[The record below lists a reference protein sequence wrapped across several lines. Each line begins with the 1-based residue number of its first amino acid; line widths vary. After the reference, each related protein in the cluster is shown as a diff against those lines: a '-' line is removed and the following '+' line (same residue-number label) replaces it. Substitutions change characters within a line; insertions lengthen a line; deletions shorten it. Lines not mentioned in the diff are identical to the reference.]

1 LETPRIADTG
11 ATPRGEQETLLGML
25 PPIVALM
32 AHANCVVH
40 SYAAHC
46 MERLL
51 MIKEAGALRFAPAD
65 ISPALTQLLTNLF
78 GAYPFLPVSS
88 AINPLLHRIC
98 HRICARQLL
107 SSTSLLQDLRW
118 RGMTMVKTR

>member
-1 LETPRIADTG
+1 MFPLSETTRIADTG

-25 PPIVALM
+25 PAIVALM
-32 AHANCVVH
+32 AHENCVVH

-51 MIKEAGALRFAPAD
+51 MIKDAGALRFAPAD

-78 GAYPFLPVSS
+78 GACAILPLSS
-88 AINPLLHRIC
+88 AIGPLFHRNC
-98 HRICARQLL
+98 R
-107 SSTSLLQDLRW
+107 LRW
-118 RGMTMVKTR
+118 L